1 MTTQGPRVAR
11 PVPGTVPA
19 VNHPRLLATP
29 WDRQRYPPPR
39 PGSPLYRHRAAA
51 SGRSSHRSK
60 WPQAGQLEPAQGARR
75 RGAGSE
81 QRAAGA
87 SFHKP
92 HKCPTRVA
100 GSAFPATSRPGGSPR
115 GPETSPPPSHPAPPL
130 VSGGRSSPASRPW
143 IPAPPPPGNVAAPLR
158 QAQAA
163 EVSSKGQ
170 GRRREG
176 RGKRPGHPQKSLRSG
191 RLPAASSWPLPP
203 PGGLLGLAGQWGRGW
218 GHSELDRCFR
228 RADDG
233 PKL

>member
-81 QRAAGA
+81 QLGPRFINHINARPASPGPRSQPRVGLAARPEA
-87 SFHKP
+87 PRPPRH
-92 HKCPTRVA
+92 
-100 GSAFPATSRPGGSPR
+100 PATQRPLRFPGAGVL
-115 GPETSPPPSHPAPPL
+115 PP
-130 VSGGRSSPASRPW
+130 SRPW
-143 IPAPPPPGNVAAPLR
+143 IPAPPPPGDVAAPLR